1 MGDEKLDLESF
12 QGIGVI
18 KNQADFDSGALERFE
33 RKILEIKGSM
43 AQWDK
48 REIVEAYLGVL
59 PELSHEEK
67 GKYLDARM

>member
-18 KNQADFDSGALERFE
+18 KNQADFDSEALERFE
-33 RKILEIKGSM
+33 RKISEIKESPSP
-43 AQWDK
+43 WDK
-48 REIVEAYLGVL
+48 KEIVEAYLGVL